1 MSKGIAFFDFD
12 GTITTK
18 DSLVEI
24 IKYIYG
30 NFKFITGVTCSLPMI
45 AGFKLGLTDRQKSKE
60 ALLTYFFG
68 GMSESDFQNKCHS
81 FSKEI
86 IPSII
91 RPEAQEKLKWHR
103 GQGHALVLV
112 SASPENWLK
121 EWCKEQQM
129 HCIATQLE
137 IKNGFVTGKISGRNC
152 YGEEKINRIRQ
163 QYNLDEYYAIY
174 AYGDT
179 SGDLPMLSLANHAIY
194 KPFKNKK
201 IGKHDILGYF
211 QKRKEY

>member
-1 MSKGIAFFDFD
+1 VSKGIAFFDFD

-24 IKYIYG
+24 IKYIHG
-30 NFKFITGVTCSLPMI
+30 DFKFITGIVRSLPVI
-45 AGFKLGLTDRQKSKE
+45 AVYKFGLTDRQKSKE
-60 ALLTYFFG
+60 TLLTHFFG
-68 GMSESDFQNKCHS
+68 GMSESEFQNKCHS

-91 RPEAQEKLKWHR
+91 RPGAQEKLKWHR
-103 GQGHALVLV
+103 DQEHELVLV

-121 EWCKEQQM
+121 DWCNEQQM

-137 IKNGFVTGKISGRNC
+137 IKSGFVTGKISGRNC
-152 YGEEKINRIRQ
+152 HGEEKINRIQQ
-163 QYNLDEYYAIY
+163 QYKLNEYDTIY

-179 SGDLPMLSLANHAIY
+179 SGDRPMLSLANHAIY
-194 KPFKNKK
+194 KPFNKYKN
-201 IGKHDILGYF
+201 
-211 QKRKEY
+211 R